1 MLDDIYAD
9 ARVRMDKTIEATKSD
24 FSAIRT
30 GRATPALLDR
40 VSAEA
45 YGASMP
51 INQLATISV
60 PQPRL
65 LVIQPFDKGN
75 ITLIEKAIQTSDLGI
90 NPRNDGKSIFL
101 DIPPL
106 TEERRT
112 ELVKQMKKVGEE
124 MKVAIR
130 SIRRDARDEVDLL
143 KEEKEISEDDQ
154 KRGHDEIQKLHDEY
168 IKKIEELMRKKESDI
183 MEF

>member
-1 MLDDIYAD
+1 MLDDVYAD
-9 ARVRMDKTIEATKSD
+9 VRARMDKTIEATKSD

-45 YGASMP
+45 YGSPMP

-143 KEEKEISEDDQ
+143 EEEKEISEDDQ

>member
-1 MLDDIYAD
+1 MLDDVYSDVRARMKKTLD
-9 ARVRMDKTIEATKSD
+9 ATAGEFGT
-24 FSAIRT
+24 IRT
-30 GRATPALLDR
+30 GRAAPSLLDR
-40 VSAEA
+40 ITAEA
-45 YGASMP
+45 YGSRLP

-65 LVIQPFDKGN
+65 LVVQPFDKGN
-75 ITLIEKAIQTSDLGI
+75 VSLIEKAIQTSDLGI
-90 NPRNDGKSIFL
+90 NPRNDGKNIFL

-112 ELVKQMKKVGEE
+112 ELVKQMKKIGEE

-130 SIRRDARDEVDLL
+130 NIRRDARDEVELL
-143 KEEKEISEDDQ
+143 ESEKEISEDDQ
-154 KRGHDEIQKLHDEY
+154 KRANDEIQKIHDEY
-168 IKKIEELMRKKESDI
+168 IAKIEELMKKKEDEV

>member
-1 MLDDIYAD
+1 MEKTVD
-9 ARVRMDKTIEATKSD
+9 AAKGEFGT
-24 FSAIRT
+24 IRT

-40 VSAEA
+40 ITITA
-45 YGASMP
+45 YGSQMP
-51 INQLATISV
+51 INQLATIAV

-75 ITLIEKAIQTSDLGI
+75 ITLLEKAIQTSDLGI

-112 ELVKQMKKVGEE
+112 ELVKQMKKIGED

-130 SIRRDARDEVDLL
+130 NVRRDGRDEVDML
-143 KEEKEISEDDQ
+143 EDEKEISEDDK
-154 KRGHDEIQKLHDEY
+154 KRGHDEIQKLHDEF
-168 IKKIEELMRKKESDI
+168 IKKLEEAMLKKEEDI